1 MAVDS
6 DEEVDYSKMDQVW
19 SWEDGGGLVGSYSLV
34 PPPFPTPRNSV
45 PHLLVCPHLPSAA
58 VMGSVALW
66 GHHSLTVL
74 KCTKSNEIAPKIYFS
89 LFPTKCQAFISMVG
103 SKQAFSA

>member
-19 SWEDGGGLVGSYSLV
+19 SWEDGGGLLRSYSLV
-34 PPPFPTPRNSV
+34 PPPFPTPRRSV
-45 PHLLVCPHLPSAA
+45 PPLLVRPHLPSAA

-66 GHHSLTVL
+66 GRHSLTVL
-74 KCTKSNEIAPKIYFS
+74 KCIRSNESTKNT
-89 LFPTKCQAFISMVG
+89 FPFISYKVPG
-103 SKQAFSA
+103 FDFCGRQ